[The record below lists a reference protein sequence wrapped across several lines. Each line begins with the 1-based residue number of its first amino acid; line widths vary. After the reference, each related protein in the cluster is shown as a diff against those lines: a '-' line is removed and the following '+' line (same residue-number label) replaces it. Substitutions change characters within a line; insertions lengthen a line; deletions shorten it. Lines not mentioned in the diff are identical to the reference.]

1 MVKKS
6 ILILTVLVMLV
17 SPWTRELPGLIK
29 DYHPSP
35 APVWQFKPIEIER
48 ININRSLFPKN
59 PTGKAL
65 SVITQNKAVVALNR
79 FLENTYQYLDWNY
92 YFFGNHPRERVGV
105 AEIEKLPWW
114 LLPFFVFGLWR
125 LPKDK
130 KLLLKTGVWFL
141 GGIFFLS
148 LFGLTDNLTSFF
160 IFPPI
165 AVVIALGARKLYEK
179 I

>member
-1 MVKKS
+1 M
-6 ILILTVLVMLV
+6 
-17 SPWTRELPGLIK
+17 
-29 DYHPSP
+29 
-35 APVWQFKPIEIER
+35 
-48 ININRSLFPKN
+48 
-59 PTGKAL
+59 
-65 SVITQNKAVVALNR
+65 NK

-92 YFFGNHPRERVGV
+92 YFFAGHPRERVGV

-114 LLPFFVFGLWR
+114 LLPFFVSGLWS

-179 I
+179 ISFVTDPVCHCLGRFFKTLWTGIFGNGIFP